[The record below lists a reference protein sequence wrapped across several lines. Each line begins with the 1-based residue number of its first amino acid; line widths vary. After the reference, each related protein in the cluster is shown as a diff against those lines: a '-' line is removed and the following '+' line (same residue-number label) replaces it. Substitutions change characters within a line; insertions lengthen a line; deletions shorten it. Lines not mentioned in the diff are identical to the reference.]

1 MLNIHYFKQYYNFNN
16 KNYKFN
22 QILYFLP
29 VFFSFSIVATIIGT
43 AVLNLS
49 IIIFDILFIT
59 FYILNKN
66 RIIFNVNKKI
76 LLSFLIFLIL
86 NVFFSTNIENSIYGF
101 LGIIKNFIFFFGGYF
116 LFKID
121 ESFFLKFIKLT
132 LIVFIFVSAD
142 TLLQYFFGKDIFGY
156 IYTQAHGGRLS
167 GPFGDELI
175 VGSFLSKI
183 LFISI
188 IFFLNMYRSKIY
200 DIFFLIISI
209 SIIFLTNERSAALM
223 AFLSSL
229 IYIFLRFKSL
239 KTKLLYFSTIFLIII
254 GLLNIPNFKD
264 KYISST
270 LGQLGIKES
279 KWFNHDSFFDSQW
292 GAHYLTSLSIFK
304 NYPIFGSGLKTF
316 RFECQKNEYN
326 NINSDAASARCS
338 THPHNFYLEILSD
351 TGFMGIFFFV
361 FLIFFILKKIIQNF
375 VLKKTI
381 LYPSIISLFFLFF
394 WPIKTT
400 GSIFSS
406 WNGYFY
412 ILALLVILTQINFI
426 KVKFND

>member
-1 MLNIHYFKQYYNFNN
+1 M
-16 KNYKFN
+16 
-22 QILYFLP
+22 
-29 VFFSFSIVATIIGT
+29 
-43 AVLNLS
+43 
-49 IIIFDILFIT
+49 
-59 FYILNKN
+59 
-66 RIIFNVNKKI
+66 
-76 LLSFLIFLIL
+76 
-86 NVFFSTNIENSIYGF
+86 
-101 LGIIKNFIFFFGGYF
+101 
-116 LFKID
+116 
-121 ESFFLKFIKLT
+121 
-132 LIVFIFVSAD
+132 
-142 TLLQYFFGKDIFGY
+142 
-156 IYTQAHGGRLS
+156 
-167 GPFGDELI
+167 
-175 VGSFLSKI
+175 
-183 LFISI
+183 
-188 IFFLNMYRSKIY
+188 
-200 DIFFLIISI
+200 
-209 SIIFLTNERSAALM
+209 
-223 AFLSSL
+223 
-229 IYIFLRFKSL
+229 
-239 KTKLLYFSTIFLIII
+239 
-254 GLLNIPNFKD
+254 
-264 KYISST
+264 
-270 LGQLGIKES
+270 GQLGIKES

-316 RFECQKNEYN
+316 RFECQKNEYS

-381 LYPSIISLFFLFF
+381 LYPCIISLFFLFF